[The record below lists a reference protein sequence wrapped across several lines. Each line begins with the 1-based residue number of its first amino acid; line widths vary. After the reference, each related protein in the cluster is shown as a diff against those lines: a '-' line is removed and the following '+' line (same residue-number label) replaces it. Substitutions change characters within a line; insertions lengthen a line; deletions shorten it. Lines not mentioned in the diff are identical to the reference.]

1 MDVVYGSFEWD
12 SIFRR
17 ICWGKWKIDDKSLI
31 KNNLRNVNVVI
42 VNMYM

>member
-1 MDVVYGSFEWD
+1 MEIVYGSFEWD

-17 ICWGKWKIDDKSLI
+17 ISWGKWKIYDKSLI
-31 KNNLRNVNVVI
+31 KNNLRNINVVI